1 MEIGV
6 VENWWF
12 VENCVCIGWVNFNV
26 RKMINMVLNLDCDWI
41 EKYCEEIGLL
51 DCLVRGKDLRVGDC
65 CKGWRW

>member
-26 RKMINMVLNLDCDWI
+26 GKMINMVLNLDCGWI
-41 EKYCEEIGLL
+41 EKILW
-51 DCLVRGKDLRVGDC
+51 RNRVI
-65 CKGWRW
+65 RLFS